1 MNDSYRREALK
12 KEIEIL
18 KKIDHPNV
26 IKLYDAVD
34 TGMKVNLIMEY
45 VKGRSLYSYMKKAGG
60 RVNETDAKIIVKQLV
75 DAIAYLHR
83 ERIVHRDLKLENL
96 LIDDKK
102 VVKVIDFGFSVS
114 VKPDKKIPFTCGTPH
129 YRAPELA

>member
-1 MNDSYRREALK
+1 
-12 KEIEIL
+12 
-18 KKIDHPNV
+18 
-26 IKLYDAVD
+26 
-34 TGMKVNLIMEY
+34 
-45 VKGRSLYSYMKKAGG
+45 MKKAGG

-75 DAIAYLHR
+75 DAIAYLHK
-83 ERIVHRDLKLENL
+83 ERIVHRDLKLENV

-129 YRAPELA
+129 YMAPELA